1 MAKTDFV
8 MTDSTSHN
16 LGIIEMV
23 CEEVESEYVPS
34 SLVCNIHPLMMMQ
47 RKVKQ
52 LFQVIHYKIGN
63 NEIHKYF
70 YVDVDFKSQSLPS
83 KAIRCL
89 TSFISRNFSTKPWN
103 RQKYFDAFIYPK
115 KNESFSLKDHR
126 FNDIFE
132 CCYSYSRSRST

>member
-1 MAKTDFV
+1 MAKIDFV

-16 LGIIEMV
+16 LGVIEMV
-23 CEEVESEYVPS
+23 WEEVESEYVPS

-132 CCYSYSRSRST
+132 CCY

>member
-1 MAKTDFV
+1 MAKIDFV

-23 CEEVESEYVPS
+23 WEEVESEYVLS

-132 CCYSYSRSRST
+132 CCY

>member
-1 MAKTDFV
+1 MAKIDFV

-23 CEEVESEYVPS
+23 WEEVESEYVPS

-52 LFQVIHYKIGN
+52 LFQVIHNKIGN

-132 CCYSYSRSRST
+132 CCY

>member
-1 MAKTDFV
+1 MAKIDFV

-23 CEEVESEYVPS
+23 WEEVESEYVPS

-47 RKVKQ
+47 RKVK

-132 CCYSYSRSRST
+132 CCY

>member
-1 MAKTDFV
+1 MAKIDFV

-23 CEEVESEYVPS
+23 WEEVESEYVPS

-103 RQKYFDAFIYPK
+103 RQKYFDAFMYPK
-115 KNESFSLKDHR
+115 KNESFSLKDHI

-132 CCYSYSRSRST
+132 CCY

>member
-1 MAKTDFV
+1 MAKIDFV

-23 CEEVESEYVPS
+23 WEEVESESVPS

-132 CCYSYSRSRST
+132 CCYSYSRFRST

>member
-1 MAKTDFV
+1 MAKIDFV

-23 CEEVESEYVPS
+23 WEEVESEYVPS

-89 TSFISRNFSTKPWN
+89 TSFISRNFSAKPWN

-132 CCYSYSRSRST
+132 CCY